1 MHTEDNS
8 DEEEFKM
15 QSQSHKFDN
24 QSLSSVKSNIEQQ
37 SHSFISIEN
46 KAKSENSIHTFENN
60 NNEDQF
66 VLKTIE
72 KYDKISFIN
81 LTRSSSIESLKT
93 DLSASE
99 SSLNS
104 ITKDFYDFSIVED
117 QIKKMKISWKAKKG
131 TFI

>member
-1 MHTEDNS
+1 
-8 DEEEFKM
+8 M

>member
-37 SHSFISIEN
+37 SHSFISVEN

-104 ITKDFYDFSIVED
+104 ITKDFCDFSIVED

>member
-104 ITKDFYDFSIVED
+104 ITKDFCDFSIVED